1 MDVEEDMRRAG
12 VTEEREARD
21 RVRWS
26 PMIHCRC
33 ALMTRCSYI
42 SQEMHVRL
50 HFWYKCNLTCIRFQQ
65 GLLLQCTWNGN
76 SVYHDDGLSQF
87 NSEYL
92 QNKNLKLKEVEVEL

>member
-1 MDVEEDMRRAG
+1 MSG
-12 VTEEREARD
+12 
-21 RVRWS
+21 
-26 PMIHCRC
+26 
-33 ALMTRCSYI
+33 YI
-42 SQEMHVRL
+42 
-50 HFWYKCNLTCIRFQQ
+50 FGIRFQQ

>member
-42 SQEMHVRL
+42 SCCYNVPGMGIVYITMMDYL
-50 HFWYKCNLTCIRFQQ
+50 NLILNIYKTKILN
-65 GLLLQCTWNGN
+65 
-76 SVYHDDGLSQF
+76 
-87 NSEYL
+87 
-92 QNKNLKLKEVEVEL
+92 

>member
-33 ALMTRCSYI
+33 ALMTRCSFGI
-42 SQEMHVRL
+42 
-50 HFWYKCNLTCIRFQQ
+50 WFQQ